1 MPPMGGVTGAMRGT
15 NRRGIGA
22 KAARPKNMKH
32 TVMRLFSYMKKDV
45 WMLAAALLC
54 VVAGTVSTLA
64 ASYML
69 RPIINDYIIPAKT
82 SADLKKLAGALIVM
96 LAVYLLGVMAA
107 YLQNRIMLVL
117 SQKALVRLRSDLFV
131 HMEKLP
137 LRFFDTHTKGDLMS
151 RYTNDVDVIGEMLNS
166 TLVQLISGIITV
178 IGTLCMMIYTN
189 ILLALITLV
198 IVPLIL
204 SAGKFLVKKSRK
216 YYVGQQEA
224 LGRLNAC
231 IEETVSGQRV
241 VKVFNH
247 EDKALEAFKEYNYD
261 LRDKQQKAQFF
272 GGIMGPVV
280 GNLGQLNYALTAML
294 GGILCVFK
302 GFDVGGLS
310 IFVTY
315 ARQFSRPVNEI
326 TMQMNTV
333 FSALAGA
340 ERVFDI
346 MDLEVED
353 ISGKKLEN
361 VQGEISMEHVT
372 FGYLENQPV
381 LKDISLHAKKG
392 QKIAFVGSTGA
403 GKTTITNLLNR
414 FYEIWE
420 GKITIDGVDIREN
433 GLESLRENIALVL
446 QDTHLFTGT
455 VMENIRYGKLDAT
468 DEECIQACKLA
479 CADEFIE
486 RFPDKYNTH
495 IEQGG
500 NNVSGGQ
507 KQRLCIAR
515 ALLKKPKI
523 LILDDSTSAVDTAT
537 DAKIRRAFREEIPD
551 TTKLII
557 AQRVSSVQDADRI
570 IVMDEGKIH
579 GFGTHDE
586 LLVSDE
592 IYREVYESQTQGGGD
607 FDENGGEA

>member
-15 NRRGIGA
+15 NRRGIGS

-280 GNLGQLNYALTAML
+280 GNLGQLNYALTAMI

-381 LKDISLHAKKG
+381 LKDISLHAKKD
-392 QKIAFVGSTGA
+392 K
-403 GKTTITNLLNR
+403 K
-414 FYEIWE
+414 
-420 GKITIDGVDIREN
+420 
-433 GLESLRENIALVL
+433 LRLSV
-446 QDTHLFTGT
+446 
-455 VMENIRYGKLDAT
+455 
-468 DEECIQACKLA
+468 
-479 CADEFIE
+479 
-486 RFPDKYNTH
+486 
-495 IEQGG
+495 
-500 NNVSGGQ
+500 
-507 KQRLCIAR
+507 
-515 ALLKKPKI
+515 
-523 LILDDSTSAVDTAT
+523 
-537 DAKIRRAFREEIPD
+537 
-551 TTKLII
+551 
-557 AQRVSSVQDADRI
+557 QRVRVRQPLPI
-570 IVMDEGKIH
+570 C
-579 GFGTHDE
+579 
-586 LLVSDE
+586 
-592 IYREVYESQTQGGGD
+592 
-607 FDENGGEA
+607 

>member
-82 SADLKKLAGALIVM
+82 TADLKKLAGALIVM

-381 LKDISLHAKKG
+381 LKDISLHAKK
-392 QKIAFVGSTGA
+392 IAFVGSTGA

-455 VMENIRYGKLDAT
+455 VMENIRYGRLDAA
-468 DEECIQACKLA
+468 DEEVIAAAKTA
-479 CADEFIE
+479 NADAF
-486 RFPDKYNTH
+486 
-495 IEQGG
+495 
-500 NNVSGGQ
+500 
-507 KQRLCIAR
+507 
-515 ALLKKPKI
+515 
-523 LILDDSTSAVDTAT
+523 
-537 DAKIRRAFREEIPD
+537 IRRLQNGYD
-551 TTKLII
+551 TVLELSLIHI
-557 AQRVSSVQDADRI
+557 
-570 IVMDEGKIH
+570 
-579 GFGTHDE
+579 
-586 LLVSDE
+586 
-592 IYREVYESQTQGGGD
+592 
-607 FDENGGEA
+607 

>member
-1 MPPMGGVTGAMRGT
+1 
-15 NRRGIGA
+15 
-22 KAARPKNMKH
+22 
-32 TVMRLFSYMKKDV
+32 
-45 WMLAAALLC
+45 
-54 VVAGTVSTLA
+54 
-64 ASYML
+64 
-69 RPIINDYIIPAKT
+69 
-82 SADLKKLAGALIVM
+82 
-96 LAVYLLGVMAA
+96 
-107 YLQNRIMLVL
+107 
-117 SQKALVRLRSDLFV
+117 
-131 HMEKLP
+131 
-137 LRFFDTHTKGDLMS
+137 MS

-280 GNLGQLNYALTAML
+280 GNLGQLNYALTAMI

-361 VQGEISMEHVT
+361 VQGEIGMEHVT

-381 LKDISLHAKKG
+381 LKDISLHAKKD
-392 QKIAFVGSTGA
+392 K
-403 GKTTITNLLNR
+403 K
-414 FYEIWE
+414 
-420 GKITIDGVDIREN
+420 
-433 GLESLRENIALVL
+433 LRL
-446 QDTHLFTGT
+446 
-455 VMENIRYGKLDAT
+455 
-468 DEECIQACKLA
+468 
-479 CADEFIE
+479 
-486 RFPDKYNTH
+486 
-495 IEQGG
+495 
-500 NNVSGGQ
+500 
-507 KQRLCIAR
+507 
-515 ALLKKPKI
+515 
-523 LILDDSTSAVDTAT
+523 
-537 DAKIRRAFREEIPD
+537 
-551 TTKLII
+551 
-557 AQRVSSVQDADRI
+557 SVQRAQARRPLPI
-570 IVMDEGKIH
+570 C
-579 GFGTHDE
+579 
-586 LLVSDE
+586 
-592 IYREVYESQTQGGGD
+592 
-607 FDENGGEA
+607 

>member
-353 ISGKKLEN
+353 ISGKKFEN

-403 GKTTITNLLNR
+403 GKTTITNLINR
-414 FYEIWE
+414 FYDIDD
-420 GKITIDGVDIREN
+420 GKIRYDGININKIRKAD
-433 GLESLRENIALVL
+433 LRRSLGIVL
-446 QDTHLFTGT
+446 QEVNLFTGT
-455 VMENIRYGKLDAT
+455 VMENLRYGNPDAT
-468 DEECIQACKLA
+468 DEECIAAAKLA
-479 CADEFIE
+479 NADGFI
-486 RFPDKYNTH
+486 RMLPQGYNTVLKGDGSGLS
-495 IEQGG
+495 QG
-500 NNVSGGQ
+500 
-507 KQRLCIAR
+507 QRQLISIAR
-515 ALLKKPKI
+515 AAVSDPPVM
-523 LILDDSTSAVDTAT
+523 ILDEATSSIDTRTEALVQGGMDKLMKGRTVFVIAHRLSTVQNSDVIMVLDHGRIIERG
-537 DAKIRRAFREEIPD
+537 DHE
-551 TTKLII
+551 KLI
-557 AQRVSSVQDADRI
+557 A
-570 IVMDEGKIH
+570 EK
-579 GFGTHDE
+579 GTYYQLYTGAFE
-586 LLVSDE
+586 LE
-592 IYREVYESQTQGGGD
+592 
-607 FDENGGEA
+607 

>member
-54 VVAGTVSTLA
+54 VVAGTVSTLV

-280 GNLGQLNYALTAML
+280 GNLGQLNYALTAMI

-420 GKITIDGVDIREN
+420 GKITIVAAR
-433 GLESLRENIALVL
+433 
-446 QDTHLFTGT
+446 
-455 VMENIRYGKLDAT
+455 
-468 DEECIQACKLA
+468 
-479 CADEFIE
+479 
-486 RFPDKYNTH
+486 KYRTCFA
-495 IEQGG
+495 GY
-500 NNVSGGQ
+500 
-507 KQRLCIAR
+507 
-515 ALLKKPKI
+515 
-523 LILDDSTSAVDTAT
+523 
-537 DAKIRRAFREEIPD
+537 AF
-551 TTKLII
+551 
-557 AQRVSSVQDADRI
+557 
-570 IVMDEGKIH
+570 
-579 GFGTHDE
+579 
-586 LLVSDE
+586 
-592 IYREVYESQTQGGGD
+592 IYRYCHGKYPLRKTGCS
-607 FDENGGEA
+607 